1 LNSFLIFS
9 VFTVLIALA
18 TSFYFYFL
26 RRKQLQ
32 EEKSVLTITLPRDNE
47 ATPFA
52 AEQLFSA
59 LHGILKPWYLRL
71 LRGQE
76 HLSFEILSR
85 GDVISFYVWCPERL
99 KDLVEKQ
106 IYAQYPDAEIEET
119 DPYVLSETS
128 SLHSP
133 YLSVAELKLV
143 KHFSYPIKTFKDF
156 VNSDPLAG
164 VTNALTKL
172 GGGEALIQLLV
183 KPAGSSWQKKGYEI
197 ARAIRERKESSLII
211 AFLNELANILVDLV
225 QSLFSKRKPISPI
238 EGLSI
243 EHTETEKMILD
254 AIEGKIAK
262 LGFYFKLRI
271 ACSGRSKEKS
281 NRVLENVLAAFK
293 QYNIGGLN
301 GFKRRIVWSR
311 QRFMRNLNSRY
322 FPVSNFCCGIL
333 NIEELSSLW
342 HMPNKDIGTPGIRWS
357 GAKKAPIP
365 SFSSEEGIVLV
376 KSRFRGE
383 ARPVRIKPYDEAA
396 HIWVVGKTRTGKTTC
411 IKGQALQHIEKGDGV
426 ILIDLHGDLYQETLG
441 LMPKERK
448 EDLYLV
454 DLSDTEYPVG
464 FNMLELKK
472 HTPEEKV
479 LVIDELVGVFRK
491 IFAESWGP
499 STDDIFRMSASAI
512 IDYGEGTI
520 LDMLQM
526 ISNESFR
533 RKVIPHIK
541 SQVVRDY
548 WANSFSSLDR
558 RTKSAIINPPLNKLR
573 RFLGNES
580 ILNIVGQAKSTFDIR
595 KIMDEGKILLV
606 NLAKGVVGEENA
618 ILLGSML
625 VSKIQLVAMSRV
637 DLEPRKRKQCFIYLD
652 EFQNFVTEGIA
663 TLLSESAKY
672 GVTLILANQYPSQLR
687 EDIRRAVLGNVGTLI
702 CFQLSAEEAENIA
715 KEFEPT
721 ITANDL
727 VNLDR
732 FNCYVKLRVDAKAT
746 KPFSG
751 VTIPWPKEPDKK
763 LADEMRE
770 ASRKKI
776 ARKREEVEKE
786 IQRRLTRESIQESRQ
801 QKAREIAFK
810 LGVRERW
817 REVEPLVE
825 QYSGEVLASALRAV
839 IQREK
844 VTDPV
849 SYFKGV
855 LEKMAPKRSRG
866 EKESNTSVCAK
877 NN

>member
-1 LNSFLIFS
+1 MKAVAVALMLLAMLGV
-9 VFTVLIALA
+9 VFF
-18 TSFYFYFL
+18 FYFYCL

-32 EEKSVLTITLPRDNE
+32 EEKSVLAITLPRDNE

-71 LRGQE
+71 WCGQE
-76 HLSFEILSR
+76 HLSFEIFSR
-85 GDVISFYVWCPERL
+85 GDVISFYVWCHSRL

-119 DPYVLSETS
+119 EPYLLPYKTS
-128 SLHSP
+128 SESHC
-133 YLSVAELKLV
+133 LSVAELKLT

-156 VNSDPLAG
+156 INSDPLAG

-183 KPAGSSWQKKGYEI
+183 KPAGSSWQKKGYEV
-197 ARAIRERKESSLII
+197 ARAIRERKENGLITPL
-211 AFLNELANILVDLV
+211 LNELATILIDVIQGLFSRRRPV
-225 QSLFSKRKPISPI
+225 QSV
-238 EGLSI
+238 EGLSV

-262 LGFYFKLRI
+262 LGFYFKLSVV
-271 ACSGRSKEKS
+271 CSGRSKEES
-281 NRVLENVLAAFK
+281 NRLLQNVLAAFK

-301 GFKRRIVWSR
+301 GFKRRIVWSK
-311 QRFMRNLNSRY
+311 QRFMHQLNSRY
-322 FPVSNFCCGIL
+322 FPVSNFFCGIL

-342 HMPNKDIGTPGIRWS
+342 HMPNKDIGTPGIKWS

-365 SFSSEEGIVLV
+365 SLASEEGIVLV

-383 ARPVRIKPYDEAA
+383 ARAVRIKPYDEAA

-464 FNMLELKK
+464 FNMLELKR

-479 LVIDELVGVFRK
+479 LIIDELVGVFRK
-491 IFAESWGP
+491 IFADNWGP
-499 STDDIFRMSASAI
+499 STDDVFRMSASAV

-558 RTKSAIINPPLNKLR
+558 RTKSAIVNPPLNKLR

-595 KIMDEGKILLV
+595 KIMDKGKILLV

-618 ILLGSML
+618 VLLGAML

-637 DLEPRKRKQCFIYLD
+637 DLEPPKRKQCFIYLD

-763 LADEMRE
+763 LADKMRK

-786 IQRRLTRESIQESRQ
+786 IQRRLIKESIQENRE
-801 QKAREIAFK
+801 QKAKEIAFE
-810 LGVRERW
+810 LGVKEQW
-817 REVEPLVE
+817 REIEPLVE
-825 QYSGEVLASALRAV
+825 RYSSEVLEKAKRAV
-839 IQREK
+839 IQKENIKR
-844 VTDPV
+844 PFH
-849 SYFKGV
+849 YFKGV
-855 LEKMAPKRSRG
+855 LQRM
-866 EKESNTSVCAK
+866 AK
-877 NN
+877 NGE